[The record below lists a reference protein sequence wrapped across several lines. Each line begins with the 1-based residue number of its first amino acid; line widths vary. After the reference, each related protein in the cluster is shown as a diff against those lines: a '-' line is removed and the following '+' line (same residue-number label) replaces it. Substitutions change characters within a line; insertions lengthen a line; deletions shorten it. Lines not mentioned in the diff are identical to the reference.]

1 MSRSDGDGA
10 SVASE
15 RFASARGD
23 GSLRGLGGV
32 RSTNTAKQF
41 WTLVG
46 VQGGLMLLLLA
57 ALVGLELLTPELYF
71 TLSFIGLLAL
81 RTVFAPAEDPPQWW
95 RRLNWAVRVGFL
107 VLAYLVL
114 QQSLE
119 LL

>member
-46 VQGGLMLLLLA
+46 VGFWIVGPIVGYLLWKRWR
-57 ALVGLELLTPELYF
+57 GPEE
-71 TLSFIGLLAL
+71 
-81 RTVFAPAEDPPQWW
+81 ED
-95 RRLNWAVRVGFL
+95 G
-107 VLAYLVL
+107 
-114 QQSLE
+114 
-119 LL
+119 